1 MPSGRTVAHYIHN
14 HLVATEVWISDQI
27 SFLKRTRSF
36 VLAKRLSAPPASRD
50 VPVYALSSLG
60 RMQRAASECR
70 HAATGTYR
78 FFEEACLRE
87 GPDVMHAHFG
97 NRALEV
103 LPLARRLRLPLITS
117 FYGRDMSRQPSGQ
130 PSLARCYEE
139 LFSTGAEFLAEGPA
153 AGQRLINLGCPEEKI
168 AIHRLAIDL
177 QRHTFSLR
185 TRAFKDPFR
194 VLMAAR
200 FIEKKGFEFGVEA
213 FARAARGDRR
223 LSLTIVGEA
232 TNHSESVIKAR
243 LQEIVRRHDVG
254 DQVRFAGAV
263 SRDVLNTLSRAHHV
277 LLHPSVTAA
286 DGDSEGGHPVVMTEL
301 AATGMPIIASRH
313 DDIPQ
318 IVLDDQSGWLC
329 QERNIEQL
337 IDAIRDASDSP
348 DKLAHFSRRA
358 RQVAE
363 EKYDGRKNTLDD
375 LYQRVAD
382 AACEPLCVPIMPFH
396 EGGPVDGSH
405 LPVHAATKTLKA

>member
-14 HLVATEVWISDQI
+14 HLLPTEGWISDQI

-36 VLAKRLSAPPASRD
+36 VLAKRLSAPPVSAE

-60 RMQRAASECR
+60 RMQRAASECM
-70 HAATGTYR
+70 HATTGTYR

-117 FYGRDMSRQPSGQ
+117 FYGRDMSRQPGGQ
-130 PSLARCYEE
+130 PPLARCYEE
-139 LFSTGAEFLAEGPA
+139 LFSTGVQFLAEGPA
-153 AGQRLINLGCPEEKI
+153 ARRRLINLGCPEAKI

-177 QRHTFSLR
+177 QRHAFSLR
-185 TRAFKDPFR
+185 TRALKEPFR

-232 TNHSESVIKAR
+232 IHHPEWAIKTR
-243 LQEIVRRHDVG
+243 LQEIIRRHDVG

-263 SRDVLNTLSRAHHV
+263 SRDELDTLARAHHI

-318 IVLDDQSGWLC
+318 VVLDDQSGWLC
-329 QERNIEQL
+329 EERNIGQL

-348 DKLAHFSRRA
+348 DKLAHFSARA

-363 EKYDGRKNTLDD
+363 EKYDGTKNTLDD
-375 LYQRVAD
+375 IYQRVAD
-382 AACEPLCVPIMPFH
+382 AACGPQCVPIMPIN
-396 EGGPVDGSH
+396 EGGPIDGSPR
-405 LPVHAATKTLKA
+405 PVNAGTETS

>member
-14 HLVATEVWISDQI
+14 HLVATEGWISDQI

-36 VLAKRLSAPPASRD
+36 VLAKRLSAPPASED
-50 VPVYALSSLG
+50 VPVYALTSLG
-60 RMQRAASECR
+60 RMQRFASECR
-70 HAATGTYR
+70 HVTTGTYP

-87 GPDVMHAHFG
+87 GPDVLHAHFG

-103 LPLARRLRLPLITS
+103 LPLARRLQLPLITS

-130 PSLARCYEE
+130 PPLARCYEE
-139 LFSTGAEFLAEGPA
+139 LFSTGVLFLAEGPA
-153 AGQRLINLGCPEEKI
+153 ARLRLINLGCPQEKI
-168 AIHRLAIDL
+168 AIQRLGIDL
-177 QRHTFSLR
+177 QRHAYSLR
-185 TRAFKDPFR
+185 TRALKDPFR

-213 FARAARGDRR
+213 FAGAARGDRR

-232 TNHSESVIKAR
+232 TQHSESVIKAR

-254 DQVRFAGAV
+254 AQVRFAGAV
-263 SRDVLNTLSRAHHV
+263 SREELDTLARAHHV
-277 LLHPSVTAA
+277 LLHPSVTAV

-301 AATGMPIIASRH
+301 AATGMPIIATHH

-318 IVLDDQSGWLC
+318 VVLDEQSGWLC

-337 IDAIRDASDSP
+337 SEAIRDASNSP
-348 DKLAHFSRRA
+348 DKLAQFSARA
-358 RQVAE
+358 RRVAE
-363 EKYDGRKNTLDD
+363 EKYDGRRFTLDD
-375 LYQRVAD
+375 IYQRVAD
-382 AACEPLCVPIMPFH
+382 AACDPLGVPMPFH
-396 EGGPVDGSH
+396 EGGPIDQTVRTAS
-405 LPVHAATKTLKA
+405 